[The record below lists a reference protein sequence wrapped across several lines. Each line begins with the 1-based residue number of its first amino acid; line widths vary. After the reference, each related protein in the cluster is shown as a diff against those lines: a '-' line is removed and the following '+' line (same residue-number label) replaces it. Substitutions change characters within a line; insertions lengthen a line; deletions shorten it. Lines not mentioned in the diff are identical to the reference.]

1 VEAGEPFYDAPVV
14 PEFDEDP
21 PVLRPMEK
29 GVTEHRRWCRQF
41 YSYVDETHP
50 GLSDG

>member
-1 VEAGEPFYDAPVV
+1 VPVD